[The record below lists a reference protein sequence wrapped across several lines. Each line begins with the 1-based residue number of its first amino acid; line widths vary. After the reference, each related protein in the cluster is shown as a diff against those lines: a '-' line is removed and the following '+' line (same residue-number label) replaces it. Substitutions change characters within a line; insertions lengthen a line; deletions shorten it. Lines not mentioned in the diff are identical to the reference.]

1 LGGSSAYYDQPTVH
15 VFSDVNDD
23 MRIVGQETLGVCIAI
38 RMIFQLSYYIQFWV
52 SPADIN

>member
-1 LGGSSAYYDQPTVH
+1 
-15 VFSDVNDD
+15 